1 MSIQNDT
8 NVNQDNKSTNDYAKT
23 NTTTNFSN
31 SSKDDKEER
40 AESVDPS
47 RKSSFKERIM
57 NKVSPSSNRE
67 TSDLSEPERISNNVT
82 KIIISLFM
90 LVGFI
95 VLVTA
100 IFVATIGDGANDNS
114 QQAQIL
120 GNVFIAAIVGGFT
133 IVGTIIY
140 QVRGR

>member
-1 MSIQNDT
+1 MSNQNDHHD
-8 NVNQDNKSTNDYAKT
+8 NQNNRSTNEDT
-23 NTTTNFSN
+23 NPTANFSSN
-31 SSKDDKEER
+31 SKDDKGER
-40 AESVDPS
+40 EESVVPS
-47 RKSSFKERIM
+47 RKPSFRDKIM
-57 NKVSPSSNRE
+57 NKVNPSSQ
-67 TSDLSEPERISNNVT
+67 SDSQLSEPERISNNVT
-82 KIIISLFM
+82 KIIISLFV

-100 IFVATIGDGANDNS
+100 IFVAIIGEGPNDS
-114 QQAQIL
+114 GQQAQIL

>member
-1 MSIQNDT
+1 MSIKTIKILAMTHERT
-8 NVNQDNKSTNDYAKT
+8 NAANIHYN
-23 NTTTNFSN
+23 
-31 SSKDDKEER
+31 SKDENEER
-40 AESVDPS
+40 AQAVDPS
-47 RKSSFKERIM
+47 KKSSFKDRIM
-57 NKVSPSSNRE
+57 TKVSPGSSRE
-67 TSDLSEPERISNNVT
+67 LNEYSEPERISNNVT
-82 KIIISLFM
+82 KIIISLFL

-100 IFVATIGDGANDNS
+100 IFVAVIGNDNG

-120 GNVFIAAIVGGFT
+120 GNVFVAAIVGGFT

>member
-1 MSIQNDT
+1 MSNPNDKYGS
-8 NVNQDNKSTNDYAKT
+8 QENKSASDDVRTDSAASSSYNNKNENEQRGQSVEPSKKT
-23 NTTTNFSN
+23 SLT
-31 SSKDDKEER
+31 D
-40 AESVDPS
+40 
-47 RKSSFKERIM
+47 RIM
-57 NKVSPSSNRE
+57 QKVSPGSSRE
-67 TSDLSEPERISNNVT
+67 TNEYSEPERISNNVT
-82 KIIISLFM
+82 KIIISLFL

-100 IFVATIGDGANDNS
+100 IFVAVIGPGDG

-120 GNVFIAAIVGGFT
+120 GNVFVAAIVGGFT

>member
-40 AESVDPS
+40 AESDDPS

>member
-1 MSIQNDT
+1 MSNQNDHHD
-8 NVNQDNKSTNDYAKT
+8 NQNNRSTKEDANSTA
-23 NTTTNFSN
+23 NFS
-31 SSKDDKEER
+31 SDSKDDKEEQ
-40 AESVDPS
+40 AESFVPS
-47 RKSSFKERIM
+47 KKSSFRDKIM
-57 NKVSPSSNRE
+57 NKVNPSSS
-67 TSDLSEPERISNNVT
+67 SDSQLSEPERISNNVT
-82 KIIISLFM
+82 RIIISLFV

-100 IFVATIGDGANDNS
+100 LFVAIIGDGPNDSS

>member
-1 MSIQNDT
+1 MSNPNDKYDSQNNKGFNDDVGT
-8 NVNQDNKSTNDYAKT
+8 NNAANISYNSRDANQEGGQSG
-23 NTTTNFSN
+23 
-31 SSKDDKEER
+31 
-40 AESVDPS
+40 DPS
-47 RKSSFKERIM
+47 RKTSFTDRIM
-57 NKVSPSSNRE
+57 HKVSPGSSHE
-67 TSDLSEPERISNNVT
+67 TNEYSELERISNNVT
-82 KIIISLFM
+82 KIIISLFL

-100 IFVATIGDGANDNS
+100 IFVAVIGNDDG

-120 GNVFIAAIVGGFT
+120 GNVFVAAIVGGFT

>member
-1 MSIQNDT
+1 MSNPNDHYVGQGSNGT
-8 NVNQDNKSTNDYAKT
+8 DDEVRTT
-23 NTTTNFSN
+23 NTDTSSSYTGKDENDKRAQSN
-31 SSKDDKEER
+31 DS
-40 AESVDPS
+40 S
-47 RKSSFKERIM
+47 RKSFTDRIM
-57 NKVSPSSNRE
+57 NKVSPGSRRE
-67 TSDLSEPERISNNVT
+67 TNEHSELVRISNNVT
-82 KIIISLFM
+82 KIIISLFL

-100 IFVATIGDGANDNS
+100 IFVAVIGNDDG

-120 GNVFIAAIVGGFT
+120 GNVFVAAIVGGFT

>member
-1 MSIQNDT
+1 MSNPNDKY
-8 NVNQDNKSTNDYAKT
+8 VNQDNKNTSDDTRTNNAANISY
-23 NTTTNFSN
+23 N
-31 SSKDDKEER
+31 SKDENEER
-40 AESVDPS
+40 AQAVDPS
-47 RKSSFKERIM
+47 KKSSFKDRIM
-57 NKVSPSSNRE
+57 TKVSPGSSRE
-67 TSDLSEPERISNNVT
+67 LNDSEPERISNNVT
-82 KIIISLFM
+82 KIIISLFL

-100 IFVATIGDGANDNS
+100 IFVAVIGNDNG

-120 GNVFIAAIVGGFT
+120 GNVFVAAIVGGFT

>member
-1 MSIQNDT
+1 MSNPNDHYVGQGSSDDEIRT
-8 NVNQDNKSTNDYAKT
+8 T
-23 NTTTNFSN
+23 NTNSKSN
-31 SSKDDKEER
+31 IGKDENEER
-40 AESVDPS
+40 AQSVDPS
-47 RKSSFKERIM
+47 KKSSFTDRIV
-57 NKVSPSSNRE
+57 NKLSPGSSRE
-67 TSDLSEPERISNNVT
+67 TNEYSELVRISNNVT
-82 KIIISLFM
+82 KIIISLFL

-100 IFVATIGDGANDNS
+100 IFVAVIGNADG

-120 GNVFIAAIVGGFT
+120 GNVFVAAIVGGFT

>member
-1 MSIQNDT
+1 MSNPNDHYVGQGSSSNT
-8 NVNQDNKSTNDYAKT
+8 DDEIRTT
-23 NTTTNFSN
+23 NTYSKSN
-31 SSKDDKEER
+31 IGKDENEER
-40 AESVDPS
+40 AQSVDTS
-47 RKSSFKERIM
+47 KKSSFTDRIV
-57 NKVSPSSNRE
+57 NKLSPGSSRE
-67 TSDLSEPERISNNVT
+67 TNEYSELVRISNNVT
-82 KIIISLFM
+82 KIIISLFL

-100 IFVATIGDGANDNS
+100 IFVAVIGNADG

-120 GNVFIAAIVGGFT
+120 GNVFVAAIVGGFT